1 MELDFGG
8 GGGVGLLG
16 RPIIRWTRS
25 PLAYDRVSVLRLLFP
40 SLTFPFLVL
49 MSLRNPHLYDLRSL
63 LRRAV
68 T

>member
-40 SLTFPFLVL
+40 SLTFPFSGVDVFKK
-49 MSLRNPHLYDLRSL
+49 SSP
-63 LRRAV
+63 V
-68 T
+68 